1 MTITSARRVLD
12 PVDLGLRGTSFTK
25 ELDVTVEEWR
35 SLMDLSAQVKDERT
49 IYNPS
54 YQLQPGPD

>member
-1 MTITSARRVLD
+1 VHGRV
-12 PVDLGLRGTSFTK
+12 
-25 ELDVTVEEWR
+25 
-35 SLMDLSAQVKDERT
+35 AQVKDERT